1 MKLTFT
7 DTTNNITA
15 SSYRSPE
22 TYGKTLDDRQE
33 KIEIIDGVCVDDCGY
48 IEQGDVLTFTAVF
61 TATEFQ
67 KVKSFFVNRTKIT
80 FTDETGTI
88 YNNVRVILKSYKAYN
103 AQFYPD
109 MVSADFE
116 IWMV

>member
-7 DTTNNITA
+7 DATNNIQA

-22 TYGKTLDDRQE
+22 TYGKPLDDRQE

-48 IEQGDVLTFTAVF
+48 IEQGDVLTYTAVF
-61 TATEFQ
+61 TSTEFQ
-67 KVKSFFVNRTKIT
+67 KVKNFFAQRTKIT
-80 FTDETGTI
+80 FTNESGII
-88 YNNVRVILKSYKAYN
+88 YNNVRVVIKSYKAYN
-103 AQFYPD
+103 AQYYPD
-109 MVSADFE
+109 MISADFE